1 MAFPEGF
8 VFGCATAAYQI
19 EGAAFEGGRGPS
31 VWDMFCRKGGTI
43 WQDHT
48 GDVASDHYHRWA
60 EDVAIMKEIGLRG
73 YRFSISWPRVLPV
86 GVGEVNEAG
95 LAFYDRLVDA
105 LLAAGVQ
112 PWVTLFHW
120 DYPYELYCR
129 GGWLNPDSPDWFAD
143 YAALIAG
150 RLGDRVQ
157 HWMTLNEPQCFI
169 GLGHHTGVHAPGDK
183 LGLKEVLRAAHHA
196 LVAHG
201 KAVQA
206 IRAAAK
212 AQPAIGFAPVGSVK
226 MPATDSPADIEAARQ
241 SMFALEGKNFWANT
255 FWMDP
260 VFFGRYPDEAWTNMA
275 EEMPEIRDGDME
287 TISQPLDFFGFNTYS
302 GSFVK
307 ATPDGPR
314 DVPFPD
320 GHPITAFYWWVTPE
334 CMYWGPKFFYERYH
348 LPIVVTENGMAN
360 VDWIA
365 LDGRVHDPQ
374 RIDYLRRHLLQ
385 LERAIDDGVDV
396 RGYFVWTL
404 MDNFEWAEGYKQ
416 RFGIVYVDYP
426 TGRRVLKD
434 SAYWYRDVIAS
445 NGATFNDGL

>member
-1 MAFPEGF
+1 
-8 VFGCATAAYQI
+8 
-19 EGAAFEGGRGPS
+19 
-31 VWDMFCRKGGTI
+31 
-43 WQDHT
+43 
-48 GDVASDHYHRWA
+48 
-60 EDVAIMKEIGLRG
+60 
-73 YRFSISWPRVLPV
+73 
-86 GVGEVNEAG
+86 
-95 LAFYDRLVDA
+95 
-105 LLAAGVQ
+105 
-112 PWVTLFHW
+112 
-120 DYPYELYCR
+120 
-129 GGWLNPDSPDWFAD
+129 
-143 YAALIAG
+143 
-150 RLGDRVQ
+150 
-157 HWMTLNEPQCFI
+157 MTLNEPQCFI
-169 GLGHHTGVHAPGDK
+169 GLGHHTGMHAPGDR

-196 LVAHG
+196 LLAHG
-201 KAVQA
+201 KGVQA

-226 MPATDSPADIEAARQ
+226 MPATESPADIEAARQ
-241 SMFALEGKNFWANT
+241 SMFALEGKNLWANT

-260 VFFGRYPDEAWTNMA
+260 VFFGRYPEEAWTNMA
-275 EEMPEIRDGDME
+275 DEMPEIHDGDME

-302 GSFVK
+302 GTFVK
-307 ATPDGPR
+307 TTPDGPR

-334 CMYWGPKFFYERYH
+334 CMYWGPKFFYERYR

-374 RIDYLRRHLLQ
+374 RIDYLHRHLLQ
-385 LERAIDDGVDV
+385 LARAIDEGVDV

-434 SAYWYRDVIAS
+434 SAYWYRDVIAT
-445 NGATFNDGL
+445 NGAILSSSD

>member
-1 MAFPEGF
+1 MAFPKDF

-19 EGAAFEGGRGPS
+19 EGGAFEDGRGPS

-60 EDVAIMKEIGLRG
+60 EDVAIMKQIGLRG
-73 YRFSISWPRVLPV
+73 YRFSISWPRVLPA

-112 PWVTLFHW
+112 PYVTLFHW

-129 GGWLNPDSPDWFAD
+129 GGWLNPDSPNWFAD
-143 YAALIAG
+143 YATLVAE
-150 RLGDRVQ
+150 RLGDRVR

-169 GLGHHTGVHAPGDK
+169 GLGHHTGIHAPGDR

-196 LVAHG
+196 LLAHG
-201 KAVQA
+201 KGVQA

-226 MPATDSPADIEAARQ
+226 MPATESPADIEAARQ
-241 SMFALEGKNFWANT
+241 SMFALEGKNLWANT

-260 VFFGRYPDEAWTNMA
+260 VFFGRYPEEAWTNMA
-275 EEMPEIRDGDME
+275 DEMPEIHDGDME

-302 GSFVK
+302 GTFVK
-307 ATPDGPR
+307 TTPDGPR

-334 CMYWGPKFFYERYH
+334 CMYWGPKFFYERYR

-374 RIDYLRRHLLQ
+374 RIDYLHRHLLQ
-385 LERAIDDGVDV
+385 LARAIDEGVDV

-434 SAYWYRDVIAS
+434 SAYWYRDVIAT
-445 NGATFNDGL
+445 NGAILSSSD